1 MKSRNLMAKTL
12 LEPSIL
18 DALSE
23 QSTDRWMITIYN
35 NDHNTFDDVIY
46 ILIKATDCSAE
57 EAYIETWETHHYG
70 KANVHFGGEAEC
82 ARAAKIIS
90 AIGIQTK
97 VCKEWA

>member
-70 KANVHFGGEAEC
+70 KANVHFGGESEC